1 MEPEGPEFVY
11 QPVNEGNDD
20 QDSEQTEEEDIVGL
34 RQPRLAVDHNKV
46 DAPSITPTEVD
57 VVRVK
62 STDATVTES
71 VDERQESLKPSPL
84 TVKSTSSSP
93 APIPSKRNSQ
103 GPSESKMKKA
113 KVVKKQSAKDHGKVV
128 SASGTPSL
136 TPTPTGPVEKVKK
149 SRGRPK
155 IDSEEE
161 YISPIRVRLQPY
173 KDGDINANPRLPL
186 FLPSSSASSVWNS
199 RTKEDVDLYL
209 TEDHP
214 FNRRGFRYIPC
225 EPAPDLPLLMYRQI
239 EVPPYGSRVNYADMS
254 MQVLV
259 DQVSATVVSTDKGYR
274 MARANV
280 CVREGKWFWECR
292 ILRGNLSP
300 SDGNVRVGWTRR
312 EASLE
317 TPVGFDA
324 YGYGI
329 RDVTGQKMHISRGA
343 DFMKDGFKTGDVIG
357 LYICLP
363 SISSQLSTIHSN
375 NPTKVSSKLLKPV
388 TNDVVSNVVRDRIPI
403 RYKGQL
409 YFEQFECV
417 PVKEFQDLLNQSSSD
432 DVVARELKLREQG
445 LPNSSIRV
453 YKNGK
458 YVGTPFESLLPFLP
472 PHSAPLST
480 LGARVVDDG
489 ALGYYPSISV
499 YQGGAAQFNFGPDFD
514 YFPADLS
521 HEASSSVDLHKRVRP
536 MCERYDEQIAEDVVW
551 DIVDEVEI
559 GLNPEDLDRNRE
571 MAVDG

>member
-1 MEPEGPEFVY
+1 MT
-11 QPVNEGNDD
+11 
-20 QDSEQTEEEDIVGL
+20 STE
-34 RQPRLAVDHNKV
+34 V
-46 DAPSITPTEVD
+46 DAPS
-57 VVRVK
+57 VK
-62 STDATVTES
+62 STEELTTES
-71 VDERQESLKPSPL
+71 VDEQRESLKSSPL
-84 TVKSTSSSP
+84 STLP
-93 APIPSKRNSQ
+93 AAIPSKRNSQ
-103 GPSESKMKKA
+103 GPSETKTKKT
-113 KVVKKQSAKDHGKVV
+113 KVVKKPSAKDQGKVQ
-128 SASGTPSL
+128 SANGIPSL
-136 TPTPTGPVEKVKK
+136 TSAPTTTAERVKK

-155 IDSEEE
+155 RQPEEE
-161 YISPIRVRLQPY
+161 YISPVRVKLQPY
-173 KDGDINANPRLPL
+173 KDGDINAIPRLPV
-186 FLPSSSASSVWNS
+186 FLPPSGAFPMWNS
-199 RTKEDVDLYL
+199 RDKEEVNLYL

-225 EPAPDLPLLMYRQI
+225 EAAPDLPGLMYRQI
-239 EVPPYGSRVNYADMS
+239 EVPPYWSRVNYADMS
-254 MQVLV
+254 TQVLV
-259 DQVSATVVSTDKGYR
+259 DHSSATVVSTEKGYR

-292 ILRGNLSP
+292 ILRANVS
-300 SDGNVRVGWTRR
+300 SADGNVRVGWTRR

-329 RDVTGQKMHISRGA
+329 RDVTGQKMQISRGS

-363 SISSQLSTIHSN
+363 SISSQLGAT
-375 NPTKVSSKLLKPV
+375 PSKRSAKASKTLEV

-417 PVKEFQDLLNQSSSD
+417 PTKEFQDLLNQKSSD
-432 DVVARELKLREQG
+432 DVLTRDLKLREQG
-445 LPNSSIRV
+445 LPTSSIRV

-472 PHSAPLST
+472 PHSVPLST

-489 ALGYYPSISV
+489 SLGYYPSISV
-499 YQGGAAQFNFGPDFD
+499 YQGGVAQFNFGPDFD

-521 HEASSSVDLHKRVRP
+521 REGSSSVGIHERVRP

-551 DIVDEVEI
+551 DIVDEVDI
-559 GLNPEDLDRNRE
+559 GLNSDDLDDSGGMSVE
-571 MAVDG
+571 G

>member
-1 MEPEGPEFVY
+1 
-11 QPVNEGNDD
+11 
-20 QDSEQTEEEDIVGL
+20 
-34 RQPRLAVDHNKV
+34 
-46 DAPSITPTEVD
+46 
-57 VVRVK
+57 
-62 STDATVTES
+62 
-71 VDERQESLKPSPL
+71 
-84 TVKSTSSSP
+84 
-93 APIPSKRNSQ
+93 
-103 GPSESKMKKA
+103 MKKA
-113 KVVKKQSAKDHGKVV
+113 KIVKKPSTKDQGKVQ
-128 SASGTPSL
+128 STNGTPSL
-136 TPTPTGPVEKVKK
+136 TPAPTTTAERAKK

-155 IDSEEE
+155 RELAEE
-161 YISPIRVRLQPY
+161 YISPIRVKLQPY
-173 KDGDINANPRLPL
+173 KDGDINAIPRLPV
-186 FLPSSSASSVWNS
+186 FLPSSGASPIWNPW
-199 RTKEDVDLYL
+199 TKEEVNLYL

-225 EPAPDLPLLMYRQI
+225 GAAPDLPGLMYRQI
-239 EVPPYGSRVNYADMS
+239 EVPPYWSRVNYADMS

-259 DQVSATVVSTDKGYR
+259 DHCSATVVSTEKGYR

-292 ILRGNLSP
+292 VLKGNESP
-300 SDGNVRVGWTRR
+300 TGGNVRVGWTRR

-329 RDVTGQKMHISRGA
+329 RDVTGQKMHISRGS
-343 DFMKDGFKTGDVIG
+343 DCMKDGFKTGDVIG

-363 SISSQLSTIHSN
+363 SISSQLGATLSKKST
-375 NPTKVSSKLLKPV
+375 KASKTLEF
-388 TNDVVSNVVRDRIPI
+388 TNDIVSNVVRDRIPI

-417 PVKEFQDLLNQSSSD
+417 PTKEFQDLLNHSSSD
-432 DVVARELKLREQG
+432 DVLARELKLREQG
-445 LPNSSIRV
+445 IPNSSIRV

-472 PHSAPLST
+472 PHSVPLST

-499 YQGGAAQFNFGPDFD
+499 YEGGVAQFNFGPDFD
-514 YFPADLS
+514 CFPADLR
-521 HEASSSVDLHKRVRP
+521 HDASSTAALHERVRP

-551 DIVDEVEI
+551 DVVDEVDI
-559 GLNPEDLDRNRE
+559 GLNPDDIGGNGEI
-571 MAVDG
+571 AVEG